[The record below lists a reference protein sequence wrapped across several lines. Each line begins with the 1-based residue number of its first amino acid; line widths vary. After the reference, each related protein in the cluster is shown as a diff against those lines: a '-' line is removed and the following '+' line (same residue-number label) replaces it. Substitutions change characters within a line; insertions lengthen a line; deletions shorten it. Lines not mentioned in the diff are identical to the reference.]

1 MAAAYKLEPE
11 NRERLKQVSTATLT
25 TVLFKCG
32 FRNVFLRNVHPL
44 NPHATRLVGEA
55 YTALHSFT
63 GRPDS
68 FTGRPGYA
76 RRISRPQSP
85 APGGGGDYGAGVKD
99 SRALVGIAHAVV
111 GAGRPAHSISS
122 RSNAGEIRGPSGPQ
136 HVTLPPFPWLTVQ
149 KNVEFGLKFRGRA
162 PVTTHEIAR
171 KYIAEVVWPAS
182 RRFFRRSCREA
193 MQRVA
198 IAGSLA
204 NDPAVLLTDAPFG
217 ALDAKTRVAMGE
229 LMLTVWER
237 DAKTV
242 LFVTHNIEEALILA
256 DGVRMMTSRL
266 GRIRQEIEVA
276 LPRPRTSEML
286 ISEVFLRQQAL
297 VIREESGFA
306 AYSGCGL
313 S

>member
-11 NRERLKQVSTATLT
+11 NRECLKQVSTATLT
-25 TVLFKCG
+25 GVPFKCG
-32 FRNVFLRNVHPL
+32 LRNVFPRNVHPL

-55 YTALHSFT
+55 YTALHPFT

-85 APGGGGDYGAGVKD
+85 APGGGGDDGAQGVTD
-99 SRALVGIAHAVV
+99 SRALVEVARAVV
-111 GAGRPAHSISS
+111 GAGRPAHSTSS

-136 HVTLPPFPWLTVQ
+136 HVTLPLFPWLTVQ
-149 KNVEFGLKFRGRA
+149 KNVEFGLKLRGRA

-171 KYIAEVVWPAS
+171 KYIAEVVLPAS

-198 IAGSLA
+198 IARSLA
-204 NDPAVLLTDAPFG
+204 NDPTVLLTDAPFG

-256 DGVRMMTSRL
+256 DGVRMMTSPL

-276 LPRPRTSEML
+276 LPRPRTPEML
-286 ISEVFLRQQAL
+286 ISEVFLRNSWLSSSARNRRSL
-297 VIREESGFA
+297 LTRDA
-306 AYSGCGL
+306 A
-313 S
+313 

>member
-11 NRERLKQVSTATLT
+11 NRECLKQVSTATLT
-25 TVLFKCG
+25 GVPFKCG
-32 FRNVFLRNVHPL
+32 LRNVFPRNVHPL

-55 YTALHSFT
+55 YTALHPFT
-63 GRPDS
+63 GRPDA

-85 APGGGGDYGAGVKD
+85 APGGGGDDGAQGVTD
-99 SRALVGIAHAVV
+99 SRALVEVARAVV
-111 GAGRPAHSISS
+111 GAGRPAHSTSS
-122 RSNAGEIRGPSGPQ
+122 RSNC
-136 HVTLPPFPWLTVQ
+136 
-149 KNVEFGLKFRGRA
+149 GRA

-171 KYIAEVVWPAS
+171 KYIAEVVLPAS

-198 IAGSLA
+198 IARSLA
-204 NDPAVLLTDAPFG
+204 NDPTVLLTDAPFG

-256 DGVRMMTSRL
+256 DGVRMMTSPL

-276 LPRPRTSEML
+276 LPRPRTPEML
-286 ISEVFLRQQAL
+286 ISEVFLRNSWLSSSARNRRSL
-297 VIREESGFA
+297 LTRDA
-306 AYSGCGL
+306 A
-313 S
+313 